1 MRTPSKDEINTIE
14 FELLLE
20 AISRGYGYDF
30 RNYSKAHIL
39 RRLTYFQNV
48 NGLQSFTQV
57 QDLVLHNKSKMK
69 ELLGELSIKVTEM
82 FRDPAFYRM
91 LRKKVI
97 PLLKTYPFPKI
108 WIAGCSTGEEV
119 YSMAILLKEEGLLK
133 RTQIFATDFN
143 EKAIEKAK
151 RGIYSIDKIK
161 LYTVNYQKAG
171 GKNSFS
177 DYYTVIDNRVE
188 INPELRQ
195 NVQFALHN
203 LVSDSKFEMVHM
215 ISCRNVL
222 IYFNKELQD
231 RVISLFSDSLING
244 GYLVLGMKESLLFSS
259 KSGWYKTID
268 AERKIFQKKLSGK
281 H

>member
-177 DYYTVIDNRVE
+177 DYYTVVDNRVE

>member
-1 MRTPSKDEINTIE
+1 MKTPSPDEIDKIE
-14 FELLLE
+14 LDLLLE
-20 AISRGYGYDF
+20 AVHKGYGFDF

-48 NGLQSFTQV
+48 NGLQSFSQV
-57 QDLVLHNKSKMK
+57 QDLILHNKSKMK

-82 FRDPAFYRM
+82 FRDPAFYLT
-91 LRKKVI
+91 LRKRVI

-119 YSMAILLKEEGLLK
+119 YSMAILLREEGLLK

-151 RGIYSIDKIK
+151 KGIYSIDKIK
-161 LYTVNYQKAG
+161 HYTVNYQKAG

-177 DYYTVIDNRVE
+177 DYYKVIDNRVE
-188 INPELRQ
+188 IDPMLRQ

-203 LVSDSKFEMVHM
+203 LVSDAKFETVNM

-231 RVISLFSDSLING
+231 RVINLFTDSLING

-259 KSGWYKTID
+259 KSGLYKTID
-268 AERKIFQKKLSGK
+268 NDRKIFQKKLIGEN
-281 H
+281 

>member
-1 MRTPSKDEINTIE
+1 MKTPSKDEINTIE
-14 FELLLE
+14 FDLLLE
-20 AISRGYGYDF
+20 AINRGYGFDF

-48 NGLQSFTQV
+48 NGLQSFSQV
-57 QDLVLHNKSKMK
+57 QDLVLHNKSKMR

-82 FRDPAFYRM
+82 FRDPAFYMM
-91 LRKKVI
+91 LRKRVI

-171 GKNSFS
+171 GRNSFS
-177 DYYTVIDNRVE
+177 DYYTVVDNRVE

-203 LVSDSKFEMVHM
+203 LVSDSKFETVQM

>member
-1 MRTPSKDEINTIE
+1 MKTPSPDEINNIE
-14 FELLLE
+14 FDLLLE
-20 AISRGYGYDF
+20 AIFRGYNFDF

-39 RRLTYFQNV
+39 RRITYFQNI
-48 NGLQSFTQV
+48 NGLQTFSQV
-57 QDLVLHNKSKMK
+57 QDLVLHNKSKMR

-82 FRDPAFYRM
+82 FRDPAFYLT
-91 LRKKVI
+91 LRKRVI

-143 EKAIEKAK
+143 EKAIERAK
-151 RGIYSIDKIK
+151 KGVYSIDKIK
-161 LYTVNYQKAG
+161 HYTVNYQKAG

-177 DYYTVIDNRVE
+177 DYYKVIDNRVE

-195 NVQFALHN
+195 NVQFTLHN
-203 LVSDSKFEMVHM
+203 LVSDSRFETVTMV
-215 ISCRNVL
+215 SCRNVL
-222 IYFNKELQD
+222 IYFKKELQN
-231 RVISLFSDSLING
+231 RVINLFTESLING

-259 KSGWYKTID
+259 KAGMYKTID
-268 AERKIFQKKLSGK
+268 GDRKIFQKKLMGK
-281 H
+281 N

>member
-1 MRTPSKDEINTIE
+1 MKTPSKDEIDSIE
-14 FELLLE
+14 FDLLLE
-20 AISRGYGYDF
+20 AINRSYGFDF
-30 RNYSKAHIL
+30 KNYSKAHIL
-39 RRLTYFQNV
+39 RRLTYFQNW
-48 NGLQSFTQV
+48 NGLQSFSQV
-57 QDLVLHNKSKMK
+57 QDLILHNKSKMK

-82 FRDPAFYRM
+82 FRDPAFYLV
-91 LRKKVI
+91 LRKRVI

-143 EKAIEKAK
+143 DKAIEIAK
-151 RGIYSIDKIK
+151 KGIYAIDKIK

-171 GKNSFS
+171 GKNSFT
-177 DYYTVIDNRVE
+177 DYYHVRDNRVE

-203 LVSDSKFEMVHM
+203 LVNDNKFETAHL

-222 IYFNKELQD
+222 IYFNKELQN
-231 RVISLFSDSLING
+231 RVIDLFSDSLING

-259 KSGWYKTID
+259 KAGMYKTID
-268 AERKIFQKKLSGK
+268 ADRKIFQKRLTGE
-281 H
+281 